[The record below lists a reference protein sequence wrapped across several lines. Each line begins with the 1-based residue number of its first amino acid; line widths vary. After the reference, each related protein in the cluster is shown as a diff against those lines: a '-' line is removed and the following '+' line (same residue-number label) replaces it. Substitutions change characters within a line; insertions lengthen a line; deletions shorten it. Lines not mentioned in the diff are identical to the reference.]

1 MRTKLRR
8 TLLRRSI
15 RERRVPRERLDV
27 PWGESRFVSL
37 AFGVL
42 LATASFLLP
51 LRQEVQLIS
60 LCCRTFA
67 PPSARH
73 GSSVER
79 CPHLELTSE
88 PVVVE
93 GFRVADGV
101 ADGELPALTE
111 KLEELRRVDEM
122 LQPGR
127 GVRCVNVDAH
137 PQVPMS
143 RVLAALRS
151 SIRAGYHDVAFIV
164 ELGPMIELADR
175 ARGVGPLRRPH
186 GVRTLTPR

>member
-8 TLLRRSI
+8 TFLRRSI
-15 RERRVPRERLDV
+15 RERRVSRERLDV
-27 PWGESRFVSL
+27 PWGEARFVSL
-37 AFGVL
+37 VFGAL
-42 LATASFLLP
+42 FATAIFLLP

-88 PVVVE
+88 RAVVE

-101 ADGELPALTE
+101 VDGELPALTE
-111 KLEELRRVDEM
+111 KLEELRRVDQM
-122 LQPGR
+122 MHPGL
-127 GVRCVNVDAH
+127 GVHCVNVDAH
-137 PQVPMS
+137 PHVPMS

-151 SIRAGYHDVAFIV
+151 STRAGYHNLALIV
-164 ELGPMIELADR
+164 ELGPMVELGDR
-175 ARGVGPLRRPH
+175 VQS
-186 GVRTLTPR
+186 PR

>member
-27 PWGESRFVSL
+27 PWGEARFVSL
-37 AFGVL
+37 SLGVL
-42 LATASFLLP
+42 LATATFFLP
-51 LRQEVQLIS
+51 MRQEVQLIS

-73 GSSVER
+73 GWSVER
-79 CPHLELTSE
+79 CPHLQLTSE
-88 PVVVE
+88 RVVIE
-93 GFRVADGV
+93 GFRVADDV

-111 KLEELRRVDEM
+111 KLEELRRVDQM
-122 LQPGR
+122 MHPGL

-151 SIRAGYHDVAFIV
+151 STRAGYHDVALIV
-164 ELGPMIELADR
+164 ELGPMIELVHR
-175 ARGVGPLRRPH
+175 AQSRP
-186 GVRTLTPR
+186 R

>member
-51 LRQEVQLIS
+51 LRQDVQLIS

-73 GSSVER
+73 GSPVEP
-79 CPHLELTSE
+79 CFHLQLTSE
-88 PVVVE
+88 RVVIE
-93 GFRVADGV
+93 GFRVADGGV
-101 ADGELPALTE
+101 DGELPALTE
-111 KLEELRRVDEM
+111 MLEVLRRVDEM
-122 LQPGR
+122 MHPGL
-127 GVRCVNVDAH
+127 GVHCVNVDAH
-137 PQVPMS
+137 PHVPMS
-143 RVLAALRS
+143 RVLAALRAS
-151 SIRAGYHDVAFIV
+151 TRAGYHDLALIV
-164 ELGPMIELADR
+164 ELGPMVELRDR
-175 ARGVGPLRRPH
+175 AQSRSRGQSSSGRAGLE
-186 GVRTLTPR
+186 